1 MSSDRRQQRRRE
13 RQRRRRGRPGGYESA
28 GPVKFPGVFGWLQRR
43 QRTFF
48 AAGILV
54 MLASLGAAF
63 LGSQLGIHSG
73 SSSSDTGDDAP
84 AASSPADDTED
95 DVAVTTTPEPTETAE
110 ATPDDPDAI
119 VRNYAAPPEML
130 IDPTHRF
137 EAIIRTERGDVVIE
151 LLPEEAPG
159 YVNNFVFLA
168 RNRFYEGLTFHRVIP
183 GFVAQAG
190 DPTAT
195 GFSGSGYSLEEEL
208 NDLPFEEGVLSM
220 AKAGETV
227 DGAQFFITLD
237 PQPALGD
244 AGFTVFGRVVE
255 GLDILRSL
263 TPRDPSAPGQPP
275 GDRILS
281 IEINEQAG

>member
-54 MLASLGAAF
+54 LVASLGAAF
-63 LGSQLGIHSG
+63 LGSQLGSG
-73 SSSSDTGDDAP
+73 SSGSSDTDDDPP
-84 AASSPADDTED
+84 AANSPADDTED
-95 DVAVTTTPEPTETAE
+95 DVAVTTTPEPIGTAK

-119 VRNYAAPPEML
+119 VRFYAAPPEMQ

-168 RNRFYEGLTFHRVIP
+168 RNRFYDGLTFHRVIP
-183 GFVAQAG
+183 GFVAQGG
-190 DPTAT
+190 DPANA
-195 GFSGSGYSLEEEL
+195 GSIGPGYSLEEEL
-208 NDLPFEEGVLSM
+208 NDLPFGEGVLSM

-237 PQPALGD
+237 PQPVLGD
-244 AGFTVFGRVVE
+244 QGFTVFGRVVE
-255 GLDILRSL
+255 GLDVLRSL
-263 TPRDPSAPGQPP
+263 TPRDPSAAGQPP